1 MVDNDFLSTFL
12 DEAQEIL
19 EHWESACLRLER
31 TSTAEE
37 DLKDLFRLAHN
48 MKGSAKSVGLVGFA
62 RFVHRAEDLITQ
74 LQKGQLAIDAKT
86 ISILFECH
94 EALAKWIESLKEHSD
109 AEPDLSQLLQQLE
122 SVKTGQAYQQPAVLD
137 NQAFGFFEDEAVAPT
152 HSPERVSSKG
162 EIQVAVTR
170 DSGTRDAPKSAA
182 SKSDETIRV
191 SLRKLDSVIRLIGE
205 LSIQQSIVANA
216 RVTDQLTVPKVAEAI
231 DLASKVIQDLQSEAM
246 NLRMQPLENLFQRME
261 RVCRDVAR
269 QQSKQLQVT
278 LLGKEVELDKTVI
291 EKMKDPLVHILR
303 NAVDH
308 GIETV
313 DERSKARKPA
323 LADVRI
329 EGIQTATNVSI
340 RISDDGRGL
349 NLERIRRK
357 AIERGLISADVSLTP
372 HEIQELIFLPGFS
385 TADRVTDLSGRGV
398 GMDVVRRAVDDL
410 GGSIAIDSIEGQG
423 TNFLI
428 TLPSTLSILDAVIVR
443 LGDAVYAV
451 PVQDVEEVVDIQSA
465 TVEVANPKG
474 RILNLRGRVLPVEH
488 LGNYLPQSGKASSE
502 RGVVLITRFQN
513 TSVAF
518 QVDHI
523 AGQQA
528 IVVRQLEGKLA
539 EVPGL
544 AGATILSNGE
554 PSMIV
559 HLPQLVKSYLATM
572 H

>member
-1 MVDNDFLSTFL
+1 
-12 DEAQEIL
+12 
-19 EHWESACLRLER
+19 
-31 TSTAEE
+31 
-37 DLKDLFRLAHN
+37 
-48 MKGSAKSVGLVGFA
+48 
-62 RFVHRAEDLITQ
+62 
-74 LQKGQLAIDAKT
+74 
-86 ISILFECH
+86 
-94 EALAKWIESLKEHSD
+94 
-109 AEPDLSQLLQQLE
+109 
-122 SVKTGQAYQQPAVLD
+122 
-137 NQAFGFFEDEAVAPT
+137 
-152 HSPERVSSKG
+152 
-162 EIQVAVTR
+162 
-170 DSGTRDAPKSAA
+170 
-182 SKSDETIRV
+182 
-191 SLRKLDSVIRLIGE
+191 
-205 LSIQQSIVANA
+205 
-216 RVTDQLTVPKVAEAI
+216 
-231 DLASKVIQDLQSEAM
+231 
-246 NLRMQPLENLFQRME
+246 
-261 RVCRDVAR
+261 
-269 QQSKQLQVT
+269 
-278 LLGKEVELDKTVI
+278 
-291 EKMKDPLVHILR
+291 
-303 NAVDH
+303 
-308 GIETV
+308 
-313 DERSKARKPA
+313 
-323 LADVRI
+323 
-329 EGIQTATNVSI
+329 
-340 RISDDGRGL
+340 
-349 NLERIRRK
+349 
-357 AIERGLISADVSLTP
+357 LTP

-488 LGNYLPQSGKASSE
+488 LGDYLPQSGKASSE